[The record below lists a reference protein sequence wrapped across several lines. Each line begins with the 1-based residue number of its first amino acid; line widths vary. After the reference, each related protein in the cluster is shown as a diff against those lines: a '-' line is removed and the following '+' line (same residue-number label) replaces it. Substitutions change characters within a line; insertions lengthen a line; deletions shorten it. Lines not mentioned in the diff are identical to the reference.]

1 MIFTEQ
7 EKRRSAIETV
17 AEKMMI
23 AARTAPKARG
33 TDNLSI
39 CMVTGEDILKLAAEL
54 EKLGKEAGLDF
65 FLRDSACVASSEA
78 VVLIGTANKPLG
90 LDCGYCGFPS
100 CAAKCSAS
108 PMTPC
113 IFNSNDL
120 GIAVG
125 SAVSVAADNRVDNR
139 VMFSAGVAA
148 SSLGML
154 PECCYILAIPL
165 SCSGKSRFFD
175 RPAL

>member
-1 MIFTEQ
+1 MIITEQ
-7 EKRRSAIETV
+7 EKRRAVLEAV
-17 AEKMMI
+17 AEKMMA

-33 TDNLSI
+33 TDNLGI
-39 CMVTGEDILKLAAEL
+39 AMVTGEDISRLSAEM
-54 EKLGKEAGLDF
+54 EKLGNENDLAF
-65 FLRDSACVASSEA
+65 FIRDAACIAASEA
-78 VVLIGTANKPLG
+78 VVLIGTANKALG

-100 CAAKCSAS
+100 CAEKCKIS
-108 PMTPC
+108 PGTPC

-148 SSLGML
+148 RALDML
-154 PECCYILAIPL
+154 PGCCYILAIPL
-165 SCSGKSRFFD
+165 SCSGKSNFFD
-175 RPAL
+175 R

>member
-1 MIFTEQ
+1 MIIDEK
-7 EKRRSAIETV
+7 EKRRATLEAV
-17 AEKMMI
+17 AEKMMV

-33 TDNLSI
+33 TDNLHI
-39 CMVTGEDILKLAAEL
+39 ATVTGEDLARLSAEMERIG
-54 EKLGKEAGLDF
+54 EKTGQAFFVRDAG
-65 FLRDSACVASSEA
+65 CVAASEA
-78 VVLIGTANKPLG
+78 AVLIGTENKPLG
-90 LDCGYCGFPS
+90 LDCGYCGFPT
-100 CAAKCSAS
+100 CTIKCSDS
-108 PMTPC
+108 PDTPC

-148 SSLGML
+148 RSLGMM
-154 PECCYILAIPL
+154 PGACYILAIPL

-175 RPAL
+175 R